1 MGVRF
6 KGWGI
11 GVPERVITNDELSLT
26 LDTSDEW
33 ITERT
38 GIRER
43 RVGGSAVSLGVI
55 AGRNAIE
62 DSGLLVGDIDFLV
75 VATTT
80 PDRLCPASAP
90 MIANELGVDCP
101 AMDLNAACSGFMYA
115 ARTAQGLLETGN
127 KRILVIGSEN
137 LSRWVDWTD
146 RNMAV
151 LLGDGA
157 GAAVLEYDETVND
170 VLSFVLGADG
180 SAADLLTC
188 EHGGFFQM
196 DGKEVFRR
204 AVRVVVD
211 SAEEAMKIADVS
223 PDDISLV
230 IPHQANIRIIQAATK
245 RLGIPME
252 RTVITL
258 DRYGNTSSS
267 SIPLAFFDARE
278 NGRIKNGEY
287 ALMTGFGAGMTW
299 ASAVVRWSR

>member
-6 KGWGI
+6 KGWGT
-11 GVPERVITNDELSLT
+11 GLPDRVVTNDELSKT

-43 RVGGSAVSLGVI
+43 RIGGSAKSLGVI
-55 AGRNAIE
+55 AGQRAL
-62 DSGLLVGDIDFLV
+62 DDAGYGPGDIDFLV
-75 VATTT
+75 LATTT
-80 PDRLCPASAP
+80 PDRLTPATAP
-90 MIANELGVDCP
+90 MIANELGLTCP

-115 ARTAQGLLETGN
+115 VRTAYGLLETGN
-127 KRILVIGSEN
+127 RRILVIGSEN
-137 LSRWVDWTD
+137 LSRWVDWND

-151 LLGDGA
+151 LLADGA
-157 GAAVLEYDETVND
+157 GAAVLEYDPDGTD
-170 VLSFVLGADG
+170 LLSFVLGADG

-196 DGKEVFRR
+196 DGKEIFRR

-211 SAEEAMKIADVS
+211 SATQALAKAGVS
-223 PDDISLV
+223 ADDIALV
-230 IPHQANIRIIQAATK
+230 VPHQANIRIIQAAAQ

-252 RTVITL
+252 RCVVVL

-267 SIPLAFFDARE
+267 SIPLAFDDARQ
-278 NGRIKNGEY
+278 NGRVKAGEY

-299 ASAVVRWSR
+299 ASAVVRWS

>member
-6 KGWGI
+6 TGWGI
-11 GVPERVITNDELSLT
+11 GIPDRIVTNDELSQT

-43 RVGGSAVSLGVI
+43 RIGGTAKSLGVI
-55 AGRNAIE
+55 AGNAALA
-62 DSGLLVGDIDFLV
+62 DAGLSPKDIDFLIL
-75 VATTT
+75 ATTT
-80 PDRLCPASAP
+80 PDRLAP
-90 MIANELGVDCP
+90 STAVMIADEMGLDCP

-115 ARTAQGLLETGN
+115 VRTAYGLLETGN
-127 KRILVIGSEN
+127 KKVLVVGAEN

-151 LLGDGA
+151 LLADGG
-157 GAAVLEYDETVND
+157 GAAVMEYSDDTND
-170 VLSFVLGADG
+170 LLSFCLGSDG
-180 SAADLLTC
+180 SGADLLGA

-204 AVRVVVD
+204 AVRVVVE
-211 SAEEAMKIADVS
+211 SAEKALADAGITA
-223 PDDISLV
+223 DQLSLV
-230 IPHQANIRIIQAATK
+230 IPHQANIRIIQAACQ
-245 RLGIPME
+245 RLDIPME
-252 RTVITL
+252 KAVITL

-267 SIPLAFFDARE
+267 SIPLAFDDARK
-278 NGRIKNGEY
+278 NGRINEGEY

-299 ASAVVRWSR
+299 ASSIIKWSK

>member
-6 KGWGI
+6 TGWGI
-11 GVPERVITNDELSLT
+11 AVPERIVTNDELSQT

-38 GIRER
+38 GIRQR
-43 RVGGSAVSLGVI
+43 HVGGSAMSLGI
-55 AGRNAIE
+55 TAGLEAVK
-62 DSGLLVGDIDFLV
+62 DAGLELSDIDFLV

-80 PDRLCPASAP
+80 PDRLCPATAP
-90 MIANELGVDCP
+90 MIANGMGLTCP
-101 AMDLNAACSGFMYA
+101 AMDVNAACSGFMYA
-115 ARTAQGLLETGN
+115 VRTAYGLLETGN
-127 KRILVIGSEN
+127 KKILVIGTEN

-157 GAAVLEYDETVND
+157 GAAVLEYDPD
-170 VLSFVLGADG
+170 GSDLLSFYLGADG

-188 EHGGFFQM
+188 EHGGFFEM
-196 DGKEVFRR
+196 NGREVFRR

-211 SAEEAMKIADVS
+211 SAEKAMASAGITSSDL
-223 PDDISLV
+223 SLM
-230 IPHQANIRIIQAATK
+230 IPHQANIRIIQAAAQ
-245 RLGIPME
+245 RLDIDMDKA
-252 RTVITL
+252 VITL

-267 SIPLAFFDARE
+267 SIPLAFYDARS
-278 NGRIKNGEY
+278 NGRIKPGEF

>member
-6 KGWGI
+6 RGWGI
-11 GVPERVITNDELSLT
+11 ALPDRIVTNDELSLT

-43 RVGGSAVSLGVI
+43 RVGGSAVSLGVV

-62 DSGLLVGDIDFLV
+62 DSGLVVGDIDFIV

-80 PDRLCPASAP
+80 PDRICPASAP
-90 MIANELGVDCP
+90 MIAHELGLSCP
-101 AMDLNAACSGFMYA
+101 AMDVNAACSGFMYA
-115 ARTAQGLLETGN
+115 VRTAQGLLETGN
-127 KRILVIGSEN
+127 KRILVIGTEN
-137 LSRWVDWTD
+137 LSRWVDWSD

-157 GAAVLEYDETVND
+157 GAAVLEYDEEQSD
-170 VLSFVLGADG
+170 ILSFVLGADG
-180 SAADLLTC
+180 SAADLLTA
-188 EHGGFFQM
+188 EHGGYFQM

-211 SAEEAMKIADVS
+211 SAEQAMKIAQVS

-230 IPHQANIRIIQAATK
+230 IPHQANIRIIKAATQ
-245 RLGIPME
+245 RLEIPME
-252 RTVITL
+252 RTVVTL

-278 NGRIKNGEY
+278 NGRIKAGEY